1 MSKLFSLVRLFLPV
15 VSFVVLAPILLI
27 EQAYACACCNTY
39 HVVNVASGDQL
50 NVREGPHYN
59 ARWVGAIQPGDCGI
73 MRLGPE
79 AYDPNG
85 TLWYQI
91 TYSGITG
98 WVHSQY
104 IEWIPSSGRQSPPN
118 QTQHQY
124 PPPPNQTQHQYPP
137 HPNQYSGS
145 GGARQPY
152 WCNQQGNHNSA
163 EAAVCDTPSL
173 WSLDNTLRTAYDR
186 ARSDSPVHSGGIRD
200 SQKGWL
206 LFRNQCGHDVNCLNG
221 RYRERIRWLGTFF
234 SN

>member
-1 MSKLFSLVRLFLPV
+1 MSKISNALRSILAGFLTAAIALTV
-15 VSFVVLAPILLI
+15 MI

-39 HVVNVASGDQL
+39 GVVNVAPGDQL
-50 NVREGPHYN
+50 NIREGADYS

-79 AYDPNG
+79 AYDSNG
-85 TLWYQI
+85 ALWYQI
-91 TYSGITG
+91 TYNGLTG

-104 IEWIPSSGRQSPPN
+104 IEWIPSSGRQQPPN

-124 PPPPNQTQHQYPP
+124 PPP
-137 HPNQYSGS
+137 PNQYSGS

-173 WSLDNTLRTAYDR
+173 WSLDNALRTAYDR
-186 ARSDSPVHSGGIRD
+186 ARSDSPVHAGGVRD
-200 SQKGWL
+200 SQRGWL
-206 LFRNQCGHDVNCLNG
+206 QFRNQCGYDVNCLTG
-221 RYRERIRWLGTFF
+221 RYQQRIGWLETFF
-234 SN
+234 GN